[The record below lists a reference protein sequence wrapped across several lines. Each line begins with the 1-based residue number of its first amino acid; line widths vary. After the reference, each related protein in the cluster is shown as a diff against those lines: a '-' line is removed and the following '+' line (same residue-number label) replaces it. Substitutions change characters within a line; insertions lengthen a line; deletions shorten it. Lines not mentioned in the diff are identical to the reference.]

1 MRVSL
6 FNHIQSWPP
15 WHQNHKCDRPQNSME
30 PSILDVND
38 FDSSTS
44 IFINLFFGWLNILRV
59 PSIDAKKCFHY
70 FRRHH
75 HVDCVS
81 ELDVAQQNPQTSAK
95 RPEKPMVFPS
105 KTYGVPMKNPRFSH
119 ENRPFRSGWNWE
131 PLVPDPCGARRR
143 AGGDGP
149 CVVFRRQSCFLMV

>member
-95 RPEKPMVFPS
+95 KPEKPMVFPW

-119 ENRPFRSGWNWE
+119 EKPTISKWMKLGA
-131 PLVPDPCGARRR
+131 LGARSMWSPPESRWGWFMLSNGVN
-143 AGGDGP
+143 AI
-149 CVVFRRQSCFLMV
+149 V